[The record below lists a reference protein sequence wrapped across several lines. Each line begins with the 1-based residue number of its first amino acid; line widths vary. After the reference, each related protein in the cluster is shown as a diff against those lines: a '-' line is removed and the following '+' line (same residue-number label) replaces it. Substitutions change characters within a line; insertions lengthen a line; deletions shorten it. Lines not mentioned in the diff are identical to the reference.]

1 MGQYINKTSTG
12 ERLGPMFF
20 QKREGLIAD
29 GATQISDKEFVPNM
43 ICIVDNGMFGAAAY
57 CYSEEE
63 YRVFRRPDGRQKV
76 WLTHPK
82 AAELVD

>member
-29 GATQISDKEFVPNM
+29 GATETTDKAFQPNL
-43 ICIVDNGMFGAAAY
+43 ICIVDNLMFAAAAY

-63 YRVFRRPDGRQKV
+63 FEAFKRPDGRQKV
-76 WLTHPK
+76 WLTHPL
-82 AAELVD
+82 AEQLID